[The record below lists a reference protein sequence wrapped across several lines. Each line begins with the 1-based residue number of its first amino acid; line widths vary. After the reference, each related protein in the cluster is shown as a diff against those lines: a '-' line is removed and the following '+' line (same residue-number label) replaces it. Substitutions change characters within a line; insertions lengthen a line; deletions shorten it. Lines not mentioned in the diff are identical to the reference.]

1 MDNYKCLM
9 SGPIK
14 NNEDYFNPISI
25 KGFCYPSLES
35 KFTCITL
42 YRTAEAMHI
51 MKLALVAVV
60 TVSVIAAVFL
70 LNNQN
75 QAMLA
80 YAQGNVTAAS
90 QSGALIGYGG
100 QIFGLADI
108 STNDHWTKINIASD
122 FLPPAGKVFE
132 VWMVDGNYAASG
144 YPLSLGQISPTGT
157 LKFYENLVYAPTY
170 TDLIVTLEPQNDKDP
185 KPAWSQSVAGY
196 WMIPPFGQ

>member
-1 MDNYKCLM
+1 M
-9 SGPIK
+9 SYVWSQLKSRWIMGMR
-14 NNEDYFNPISI
+14 F
-25 KGFCYPSLES
+25 LELLTVILLS
-35 KFTCITL
+35 FSRPKLTCITL
-42 YRTAEAMHI
+42 YRTAEGMHS
-51 MKLALVAVV
+51 MKLTLVAVI
-60 TVSVIAAVFL
+60 TVSVIAGMLL
-70 LNNQN
+70 LNNHEEM
-75 QAMLA
+75 QAN
-80 YAQGNVTAAS
+80 AQGNVTMAT

-122 FLPPAGKVFE
+122 FIPPAGKVFE

-144 YPLSLGQISPTGT
+144 YPLSLGQISQTGT

-196 WMIPPFGQ
+196 WMVPPFGQ